1 MENFITVCCL
11 SLSGSRVPVWPFVL
25 STKTEK
31 QKKTT
36 EIKMLTVTKSV
47 FLMKSL
53 LADVSSTPPSS
64 AS

>member
-1 MENFITVCCL
+1 MENFITVCSL
-11 SLSGSRVPVWPFVL
+11 SLSGYGVPVWPFVL

-53 LADVSSTPPSS
+53 LADVSSTPPTS